1 MNRTR
6 TVLVTGGLGYIG
18 SHACVALAAAGYR
31 PVIVDNLG
39 NAKASVL
46 ERISEL
52 AQAEVGFHRADVGD
66 RAALGAVFARE
77 RVAAVLH
84 FAGWKAVGESVDK
97 PLMYYENNVAG
108 TIALL
113 EVMAEHGVPR
123 IVFSSSA
130 TVYGEPER
138 LPLTEDHALR
148 PVNPYAKNKLMIE
161 HLLADCA
168 AADAG
173 FQYAALRY
181 FNPIGAHPSGRIG
194 EDPRGVPNNLLPYVA
209 QVAVGRRPS
218 LRVWGRD
225 YATPDGTG
233 VRDYLH
239 VMDLAQGHVA
249 ALEYLERRS
258 RSITANLGTGRGYSV
273 LEVVKAFEHASGKAI
288 PLEFHPRRAGDVAQ
302 SYADASLAGRE
313 LGWRARLSLEAMC
326 RDAWRW
332 QSQNPEGYPG

>member
-1 MNRTR
+1 MKL
-6 TVLVTGGLGYIG
+6 LVTGGAGYIG
-18 SHACVALAAAGYR
+18 SHTCVALAEAGYR
-31 PVIVDNLG
+31 PLIVDNLG

-46 ERISEL
+46 ERIREL
-52 AQAEVGFHRADVGD
+52 AQSDIAFHRADVRD
-66 RAALGAVFARE
+66 RAALGEILAARQ
-77 RVAAVLH
+77 VSAVLH
-84 FAGWKAVGESVDK
+84 FAGWKAVGESVEK
-97 PLMYYENNVAG
+97 PLVYYENNVGG

-113 EVMAEHGVPR
+113 GAMAEHGVR
-123 IVFSSSA
+123 RVVFSSSA

-138 LPLTEDHALR
+138 LPLTEDHPLR
-148 PVNPYAKNKLMIE
+148 PVNPYAKNKLVIE
-161 HLLADCA
+161 HILADCA
-168 AADAG
+168 AAQAG
-173 FQYAALRY
+173 FCFAALRY

-209 QVAVGRRPS
+209 QVAVGRRPR

-233 VRDYLH
+233 VRDYIH

-249 ALEYLERRS
+249 ALQYLERRA

-302 SYADASLAGRE
+302 SYADASFAARE
-313 LGWRARLSLEAMC
+313 LGWRARLSIEAMC

-332 QSQNPEGYPG
+332 QSQNPEGYPD

>member
-1 MNRTR
+1 MNPTR

-18 SHACVALAAAGYR
+18 SHTCVALAKAGYR

-39 NAKASVL
+39 NAKPTVF
-46 ERISEL
+46 ERLREL
-52 AQAEVGFHRADVGD
+52 VQADIAFHRADVRD
-66 RAALGAVFARE
+66 AAALGAILARE
-77 RVAAVLH
+77 HVQAVLH
-84 FAGWKAVGESVDK
+84 FAGWKAVGESVEK

-113 EVMAEHGVPR
+113 EAMAEHGVR
-123 IVFSSSA
+123 RMVFSSSA

-138 LPLTEDHALR
+138 LPLTEDHPLR
-148 PVNPYAKNKLMIE
+148 PVSPYAKNKLMAE
-161 HLLADCA
+161 HILADCA
-168 AADAG
+168 AADTG
-173 FQYAALRY
+173 FHYAALRY

-225 YATPDGTG
+225 YATADGTG
-233 VRDYLH
+233 VRDYIH
-239 VMDLAQGHVA
+239 VMDLAEGHVA
-249 ALEYLERRS
+249 ALEYLERGS
-258 RSITANLGTGRGYSV
+258 RSLAANLGTGRGYSV
-273 LEVVKAFEHASGKAI
+273 LEVVKAFERASGKTIA
-288 PLEFHPRRAGDVAQ
+288 LEFHPRRAGDVAQ
-302 SYADASLAGRE
+302 SYADPSLAASE

-332 QSQNPEGYPG
+332 QSQNPEGYPD

>member
-1 MNRTR
+1 MAKPA
-6 TVLVTGGLGYIG
+6 VLVTGGLGYIG
-18 SHACVALAAAGYR
+18 SHACVALAEAGYR

-46 ERISEL
+46 ERVRELTQSDIS
-52 AQAEVGFHRADVGD
+52 FHRADV
-66 RAALGAVFARE
+66 RERQALGALLARE
-77 RVAAVLH
+77 RVQAVLH
-84 FAGWKAVGESVDK
+84 FAGWKAVGESVEK
-97 PLMYYENNVAG
+97 PVMYYENNVGG

-113 EVMAEHGVPR
+113 AAMAEHGVR
-123 IVFSSSA
+123 RLVFSSSA

-138 LPLTEDHALR
+138 LPLTEDHPLR
-148 PVNPYAKNKLMIE
+148 PVNPYAKNKLVIE
-161 HLLADCA
+161 HILADCA
-168 AADAG
+168 VADAG
-173 FQYAALRY
+173 FHYAALRY
-181 FNPIGAHPSGRIG
+181 FNPIGAHPSARLG

-233 VRDYLH
+233 VRDYIH

-249 ALEYLERRS
+249 ALAYLERRA

-273 LEVVKAFEHASGKAI
+273 LEVVSAFERASGKSI

-302 SYADASLAGRE
+302 SYADASFAARE
-313 LGWRARLSLEAMC
+313 LGWRARLALEAMC

-332 QSQNPEGYPG
+332 QSGNPEGYPD

>member
-1 MNRTR
+1 MNHTR

-18 SHACVALAAAGYR
+18 SHTCVALAAAGYR

-39 NAKASVL
+39 NAKPSVIARL
-46 ERISEL
+46 REVIP
-52 AQAEVGFHRADVGD
+52 AEMAFHQADVRD
-66 RAALGAVFARE
+66 RAALGAILE
-77 RVAAVLH
+77 RVQAQAVLH
-84 FAGWKAVGESVDK
+84 FAGWKAVGESVQK
-97 PLMYYENNVAG
+97 PLMYYENNVSG

-113 EVMAEHGVPR
+113 EAMAEHGVQR
-123 IVFSSSA
+123 MVFSSSA

-138 LPLTEDHALR
+138 LPLTEEHPLR

-161 HLLADCA
+161 HILADCA
-168 AADAG
+168 AADPR
-173 FQYAALRY
+173 FHHAALRY

-233 VRDYLH
+233 VRDYIH

-249 ALEYLERRS
+249 ALEYLERRG
-258 RSITANLGTGRGYSV
+258 RSLTANLGTGRGYSV
-273 LEVVKAFEHASGKAI
+273 LEVVKAFERACGKAI

-302 SYADASLAGRE
+302 SYADASLAARE
-313 LGWRARLSLEAMC
+313 LGWRAQLSLEAMC
-326 RDAWRW
+326 HDAWRW
-332 QSQNPEGYPG
+332 QSQNPEGYPD

>member
-1 MNRTR
+1 LAKPA
-6 TVLVTGGLGYIG
+6 VLVTGGLGYIG
-18 SHACVALAAAGYR
+18 SHACVALAEAGYR

-46 ERISEL
+46 ERIREL
-52 AQAEVGFHRADVGD
+52 TQSDISFHRADV
-66 RAALGAVFARE
+66 RERQALGALLARE
-77 RVAAVLH
+77 RVQAVLH
-84 FAGWKAVGESVDK
+84 FAGWKAVGESVEK
-97 PLMYYENNVAG
+97 PVMYYENNVGG

-113 EVMAEHGVPR
+113 AAMAEHGVR
-123 IVFSSSA
+123 RLVFSSSA

-138 LPLTEDHALR
+138 LPLTEDHPLR
-148 PVNPYAKNKLMIE
+148 PVNPYAKNKLVIE
-161 HLLADCA
+161 HILADCA
-168 AADAG
+168 VADAG
-173 FQYAALRY
+173 FHYAALRY
-181 FNPIGAHPSGRIG
+181 FNPIGAHPSARLG

-233 VRDYLH
+233 VRDYIH

-249 ALEYLERRS
+249 ALAYLERRA

-273 LEVVKAFEHASGKAI
+273 LEVVSAFERASGKSI

-302 SYADASLAGRE
+302 SYADASFAARE
-313 LGWRARLSLEAMC
+313 LGWRARLGLEAMC

-332 QSQNPEGYPG
+332 QSGNPEGYPD

>member
-1 MNRTR
+1 MAKPA
-6 TVLVTGGLGYIG
+6 VLVTGGLGYIG
-18 SHACVALAAAGYR
+18 SHACVALAEAGYR

-46 ERISEL
+46 ERIREL
-52 AQAEVGFHRADVGD
+52 TQSDISFHRADV
-66 RAALGAVFARE
+66 RERQALGALLARE
-77 RVAAVLH
+77 RVQAVLH
-84 FAGWKAVGESVDK
+84 FAGWKAVGESVEK
-97 PLMYYENNVAG
+97 PVMYYENNVGG

-113 EVMAEHGVPR
+113 AAMAEHGVR
-123 IVFSSSA
+123 RLVFSSSA

-138 LPLTEDHALR
+138 LPLTEDHPLR
-148 PVNPYAKNKLMIE
+148 PVNPYAKNKLVIE
-161 HLLADCA
+161 HILADCA
-168 AADAG
+168 VADAG
-173 FQYAALRY
+173 FHYAALRY
-181 FNPIGAHPSGRIG
+181 FNPIGAHPSARLG

-233 VRDYLH
+233 VRDYIH

-249 ALEYLERRS
+249 ALAYLERRA

-273 LEVVKAFEHASGKAI
+273 LEVVSAFERASGKSI

-302 SYADASLAGRE
+302 SYADASFAARE
-313 LGWRARLSLEAMC
+313 LGWRARLGLEAMC

-332 QSQNPEGYPG
+332 QSGNPEGYPD